1 MIIFNHIL
9 FSMKSFISCTL
20 MLILCAIP
28 SFSQKKDKMSPAELM
43 FEYYDEEFEPYQKG
57 KWFTALSFSLEDVN
71 LKSDNKYI
79 GFDRII
85 EGSEFNYEINIK
97 GGYSI
102 GNYSFAGLGITH
114 GRDKS
119 EGRGTILL
127 DTIQSESVT
136 NRNVI
141 SPFIRTYYPLSKNK
155 RLSFFNEIKMD
166 FGFENTEIK
175 RFENSEQTEFEKEN
189 GFVFGIGISPGVTFF
204 AIQSFAFEI
213 QLDVLGYEY
222 ERNRTTDNEGN
233 EFTSDSHNVN
243 FKLDLLSLNFGLA
256 YYFGAKN

>member
-1 MIIFNHIL
+1 
-9 FSMKSFISCTL
+9 
-20 MLILCAIP
+20 MLGINT
-28 SFSQKKDKMSPAELM
+28 SFSQENEKMSPAELM
-43 FEYYDEEFEPYQKG
+43 FEYYDEQFEPFQKG
-57 KWFTALSFSLEDVN
+57 KWFTAITFSLEDEN
-71 LKSDNKYI
+71 LQSGNRYI
-79 GFDRII
+79 GFDNII
-85 EGSEFNYEINIK
+85 EGSEFNYAIK
-97 GGYSI
+97 IKAGYSI

-119 EGRGTILL
+119 EGLGIILL
-127 DTIQSESVT
+127 DTINSEAIT

-166 FGFENTEIK
+166 FGFENTDIK
-175 RFENSEQTEFEKEN
+175 RFENSQPTETEKEEN
-189 GFVFGIGISPGVTFF
+189 FLFGIGISPGVTFF
-204 AIQSFAFEI
+204 AIESFCFEI

-222 ERNRTTDNEGN
+222 KQSKTIDEEGN

-256 YYFGAKN
+256 YYFGAKK